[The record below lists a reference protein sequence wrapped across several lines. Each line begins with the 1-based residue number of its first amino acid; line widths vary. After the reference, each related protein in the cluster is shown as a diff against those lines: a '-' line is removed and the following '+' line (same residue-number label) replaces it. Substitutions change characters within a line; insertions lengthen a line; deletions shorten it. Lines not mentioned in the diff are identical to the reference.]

1 MLNLRKAPAL
11 VSPAWL
17 AANRGPSVKVVDASW
32 YLPAMGRDA
41 RQEFEACRIPGAVFF
56 DVDATDVASPLPH
69 MLPSDAF
76 FSRTMSELGI
86 VHDDHVVCYDGK
98 GLFSAARFWW
108 MLRAYGHPA
117 ASVLDGGLPAWQRAG
132 HATESGPRAPV
143 ARASPPF
150 EARLDASLVAD
161 LAKVRSLVDA
171 FQSGAAPAQTLVDA
185 RSQARFE
192 GVAKEARAGCRSG
205 HAPGSRS
212 VPFDRV
218 LQADGTMR
226 PPEQVAAVFAEAGV
240 PGVDAPLVGDLG

>member
-1 MLNLRKAPAL
+1 
-11 VSPAWL
+11 
-17 AANRGPSVKVVDASW
+17 
-32 YLPAMGRDA
+32 
-41 RQEFEACRIPGAVFF
+41 
-56 DVDATDVASPLPH
+56 
-69 MLPSDAF
+69 
-76 FSRTMSELGI
+76 
-86 VHDDHVVCYDGK
+86 
-98 GLFSAARFWW
+98 
-108 MLRAYGHPA
+108 MLRAYGHPATACACHRISGGSTCFYFSRHPA

-226 PPEQVAAVFAEAGV
+226 PPEQVAEVFAEAGV
-240 PGVDAPLVGDLG
+240 PGVDAPLVGDLGWSRVISR